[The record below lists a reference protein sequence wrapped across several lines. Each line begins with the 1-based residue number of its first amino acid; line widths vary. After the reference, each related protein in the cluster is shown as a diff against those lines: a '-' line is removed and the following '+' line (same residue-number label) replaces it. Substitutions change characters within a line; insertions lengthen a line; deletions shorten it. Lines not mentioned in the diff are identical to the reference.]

1 MLSFF
6 FHSKLIGT
14 PRTIF
19 KVIIRVFFK
28 YVAIQTPRR
37 LSIFEIRSRRRGKL
51 KRTMVFMIIEILS
64 KRWWKQKL
72 VKEYSMQCIVHVY
85 IYMHIDLLYRRPT
98 GLQALAVT

>member
-1 MLSFF
+1 MENVIVF

-37 LSIFEIRSRRRGKL
+37 LSIFEIRSRRGAIKTHHGPYDYRN
-51 KRTMVFMIIEILS
+51 IE
-64 KRWWKQKL
+64 QK
-72 VKEYSMQCIVHVY
+72 VVEVETCERV
-85 IYMHIDLLYRRPT
+85 
-98 GLQALAVT
+98 